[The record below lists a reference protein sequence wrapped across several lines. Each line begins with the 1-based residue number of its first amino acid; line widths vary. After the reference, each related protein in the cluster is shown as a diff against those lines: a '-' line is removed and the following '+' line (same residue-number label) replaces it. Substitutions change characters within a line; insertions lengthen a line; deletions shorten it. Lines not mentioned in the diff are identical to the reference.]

1 MKLCRKYDNLN
12 EVDKLA
18 SVAMKVDSIKLVM
31 QDNVDQALQN
41 CVKLENIEKA
51 AGNHLM
57 RIFSL
62 NYS

>member
-18 SVAMKVDSIKLVM
+18 SVALKVDSIKLVM

-51 AGNHLM
+51 AGDLM
-57 RIFSL
+57 ILIFC
-62 NYS
+62 